1 MAYEGFPK
9 ETVAFLRAIDRNN
22 DKSWFEDHRS
32 EYENYWLEPAREFVD
47 AVSARLQK
55 IAPVAA
61 EPRVNGSIFRIN
73 RDVRFSKDKT
83 PYKNHLDFWF
93 WEGER
98 RQAVTGFYMRIGPK
112 DLGLGAGSHGLQKE
126 HLTTYRDR
134 VVEPDAGKALV
145 KAVKSVERAGFSV
158 SGEHYKT
165 VPRGYEPESDLQARL
180 LRYNAL
186 WCGGDEPIPN
196 EVYSKD
202 IVSYVIARWRK
213 FAPIHRWLVANVQG
227 S

>member
-1 MAYEGFPK
+1 MRYRRSIRRVTEWLTKDF
-9 ETVAFLRAIDRNN
+9 RNN
-22 DKSWFEDHRS
+22 TKSWFEDHRS
-32 EYENYWLEPAREFVD
+32 DYENHWLGPAREFVD

-55 IAPVAA
+55 IAPVVA

-98 RQAVTGFYMRIGPK
+98 REAVSGFYMRIGPK
-112 DLGLGAGSHGLQKE
+112 NLGLGAGSHGFRNE
-126 HLTTYRDR
+126 HLADYRDS
-134 VVEPDAGKALV
+134 VVNAEAGAALA
-145 KAVKSVERAGFSV
+145 KAVKSVERAGFPV

-165 VPRGYEPESDLQARL
+165 VPRGYEPADDVQARL
-180 LRYNAL
+180 LRFNAL
-186 WCGGDEPIPN
+186 WCGTDVPIPT
-196 EVYSKD
+196 ELYTKD
-202 IVSYVIARWRK
+202 IVSYVISRWRK
-213 FAPIHRWLVANVQG
+213 VAPIHRWLAANVQG

>member
-1 MAYEGFPK
+1 MAYDGFPK

-22 DKSWFEDHRS
+22 TKNWFEDHRS
-32 EYENYWLEPAREFVD
+32 DYDKYWLEPAREFVE

-55 IAPVAA
+55 IAPVVAD
-61 EPRVNGSIFRIN
+61 PRVNGSIFRIN

-98 RQAVTGFYMRIGPK
+98 RRAVTGFYMRIGPK
-112 DLGLGAGSHGLQKE
+112 NLGVGAGSHSLRKE

-134 VVEPDAGKALV
+134 VVDREAGVALA
-145 KAVKSVERAGFSV
+145 KAVKSVERAGFPV

-165 VPRGYEPESDLQARL
+165 VPRGYEPANEVQVRL
-180 LRYNAL
+180 LRHNAL
-186 WCGGDEPIPN
+186 WCGTDVPIP
-196 EVYSKD
+196 EQLYSRD
-202 IVSYVIARWRK
+202 IVSHVIATWRK
-213 FAPIHRWLVANVQG
+213 LAPIHRWLATNVQD